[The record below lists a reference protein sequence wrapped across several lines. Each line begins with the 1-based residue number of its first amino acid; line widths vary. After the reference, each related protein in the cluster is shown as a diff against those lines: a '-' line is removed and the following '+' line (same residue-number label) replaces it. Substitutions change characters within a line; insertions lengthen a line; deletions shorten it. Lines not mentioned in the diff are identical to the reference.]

1 MMMVTAAVVPILL
14 LMAGGAGAR
23 PPPRRILVDTDVDTD
38 DIFAILYLLKQD
50 RSEFDLKVRTRVLA
64 SSFPPLEKNTAED
77 RSGAVA

>member
-1 MMMVTAAVVPILL
+1 MMTVTAAAAVPILL
-14 LMAGGAGAR
+14 LMAGGAGAGAR
-23 PPPRRILVDTDVDTD
+23 PPPRRILVDTD